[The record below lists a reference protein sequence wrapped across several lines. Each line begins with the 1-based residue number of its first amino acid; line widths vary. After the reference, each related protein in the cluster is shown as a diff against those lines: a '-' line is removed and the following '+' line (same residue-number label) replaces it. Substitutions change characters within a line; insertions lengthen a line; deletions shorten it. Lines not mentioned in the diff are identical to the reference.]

1 MIYPRGARN
10 ITRGKSTINF
20 RPQPRY
26 LPPPITGRS
35 SFRSRHVNSPAF
47 LIDNR
52 VSQRPFPLTIR
63 WTNGIG
69 NERRPPGS
77 GRCPPPP
84 LFPPSPSALFFST
97 LLRPLFV
104 FIVPCRG
111 VLSPPEHRLSAPR
124 RETHGFSSSPF
135 LTRFY
140 FFARKSIVHP
150 TETMRNDE
158 SGETVRQVLG
168 CIIGIALQL

>member
-97 LLRPLFV
+97 LLSSFSSCRAEV
-104 FIVPCRG
+104 FYRLRSIGFPPRG
-111 VLSPPEHRLSAPR
+111 GKRV
-124 RETHGFSSSPF
+124 HGFSSSPF
-135 LTRFY
+135 LTRFH

>member
-69 NERRPPGS
+69 NERRPLGS

-104 FIVPCRG
+104 FIVPCRRG

-124 RETHGFSSSPF
+124 RGTRARLFFLSVLDAFPF
-135 LTRFY
+135 F
-140 FFARKSIVHP
+140 
-150 TETMRNDE
+150 
-158 SGETVRQVLG
+158 RQKIYRPSDG
-168 CIIGIALQL
+168 

>member
-69 NERRPPGS
+69 NERRPLGT

-97 LLRPLFV
+97 LL
-104 FIVPCRG
+104 
-111 VLSPPEHRLSAPR
+111 SS
-124 RETHGFSSSPF
+124 FSSCRAAEVFYRLRSIGFPPRGGKRTAF
-135 LTRFY
+135 LPLR
-140 FFARKSIVHP
+140 S
-150 TETMRNDE
+150 
-158 SGETVRQVLG
+158 
-168 CIIGIALQL
+168 

>member
-104 FIVPCRG
+104 FIVPRCFIASGASAFRPEEG
-111 VLSPPEHRLSAPR
+111 NARLFFLPVLDA
-124 RETHGFSSSPF
+124 FPF
-135 LTRFY
+135 FRQKIY
-140 FFARKSIVHP
+140 RPSDGD
-150 TETMRNDE
+150 DE
-158 SGETVRQVLG
+158 K
-168 CIIGIALQL
+168 